1 MKPRTG
7 KVVVSGILI
16 CLALLVFLLAG
27 SCGKRKAKAPTVVP
41 TATVPATQ
49 RETSR
54 RIPRLDELLRQ
65 LKNLKKPANTEP
77 KVWAAMKKDMR
88 DFLLRTF
95 GGGKG
100 ASRLPFPYY
109 KNGLLPTTGYVLL
122 RDFHWEP
129 VEDTYGDLVWTYVN
143 DGDYNQDGIVA
154 IGDMTPLAVHLG
166 EPEGDPN
173 SITEMIDEDDEPVLR
188 YA

>member
-65 LKNLKKPANTEP
+65 LRNLKKPP
-77 KVWAAMKKDMR
+77 KADRRVWAKLKAEMR
-88 DFLLRTF
+88 RWLIEKF
-95 GGGKG
+95 GDGKG
-100 ASRLPFPYY
+100 ASAYPKEGP
-109 KNGLLPTTGYVLL
+109 PTVGYVKA
-122 RDFHWEP
+122 RDLEWQAEG
-129 VEDTYGDLVWTYVN
+129 TYGKLVWRYVN
-143 DGDYNQDGIVA
+143 DGDYNQDSLVSALDI
-154 IGDMTPLAVHLG
+154 TPLAVHMG
-166 EPEGDPN
+166 EPVTGNNTIQEL
-173 SITEMIDEDDEPVLR
+173 IDEHDEPTLR